1 MPIQT
6 LQYKIRHLKR
16 QEIEQLLQLCK
27 AEGRHMGTVAE
38 IESWM
43 QIDPNGFFVAVNEK
57 DHRIIGSCC
66 GMCLSKTHGYV
77 GMYVVSKE
85 YRGLGIGKQ
94 IWSAAIQH
102 LGTRNQGLSAVSHLF
117 TLYRDKAGFS
127 HVADWTVDLYRLDY
141 MERMILIHCNKHQ
154 QIKRRKYDKRQKAGS
169 NNNNHP
175 MTTTTTTITV
185 HDDND
190 DGVDDDKRRRQHEH
204 IDLIS
209 SLTTKECVFCC
220 LGHQYKSKQRKYL
233 RQKRMLIN
241 MMNNNKSNLEFSD
254 DESYGFSSLF
264 FGADD
269 EIDNA
274 NVGSGNVDNIDQSI
288 KENIIDSSSTTTTVT
303 ATTPAKMKKATNSS
317 FTDSIQLES
326 LEFLFKFRF
335 CKCIRCHGGKMRTII
350 LNGQD
355 DQLIEKVV
363 EYDHRLHQYDR
374 SRIVRLTLIEKNC
387 ISRIAMLGQTVV
399 GYGCV
404 KPSLQ
409 NMWIMCPLYADNEF
423 VARMLMIDLI
433 SDLIL
438 ISQSSINHNTIIPT
452 VVLKTPSNNHN
463 ACRLLKEL
471 GFVKQDY
478 SLKRCYTK
486 QLVQVPT
493 QFIYALH
500 TSVFCT
506 E

>member
-1 MPIQT
+1 MTNSVCAMPIQAI
-6 LQYKIRHLKR
+6 QYKIRHLKR
-16 QEIEQLLQLCK
+16 HEIEQLLQLCK

-38 IESWM
+38 VESWM

-94 IWSAAIQH
+94 VWSAAINH

-127 HVADWTVDLYRLDY
+127 QVADWTVDLYRLDY

-154 QIKRRKYDKRQKAGS
+154 QIKRRKYEKRQKAG
-169 NNNNHP
+169 NNLMTTVTVHDDGNGDGS
-175 MTTTTTTITV
+175 TTTTTTTTTSTTTTTTTKYQF
-185 HDDND
+185 DDE
-190 DGVDDDKRRRQHEH
+190 DKRRRHEYAE
-204 IDLIS
+204 IIS

-220 LGHQYKSKQRKYL
+220 LGHQYKSKERKYL
-233 RQKRMLIN
+233 RQKRM
-241 MMNNNKSNLEFSD
+241 MVSMNSKSNVEFSD

-264 FGADD
+264 FGDG
-269 EIDNA
+269 ETDN
-274 NVGSGNVDNIDQSI
+274 GNDGNGNDSVA
-288 KENIIDSSSTTTTVT
+288 KENVIDPST
-303 ATTPAKMKKATNSS
+303 ATTPAKLKKSNNFGFA
-317 FTDSIQLES
+317 DSIQLES
-326 LEFLFKFRF
+326 LEFLFKIRF
-335 CKCIRCHGGKMRTII
+335 CKCIRCH
-350 LNGQD
+350 
-355 DQLIEKVV
+355 VV
-363 EYDHRLHQYDR
+363 EYDQRLHQYDR
-374 SRIVRLTLIEKNC
+374 SRIVALTLMEKNC
-387 ISRIAMLGQTVV
+387 ISRIAMLGHAVV

-409 NMWIMCPLYADNEF
+409 NMWIMCPLYADNEY

-438 ISQSSINHNTIIPT
+438 ISQSSTNLFSNNTITPS
-452 VVLKTPSNNHN
+452 VVLKAPSNNHH
-463 ACRLLKEL
+463 ACRILKEL

-486 QLVQVPT
+486 QVVQVPT

>member
-1 MPIQT
+1 MPIQAV
-6 LQYKIRHLKR
+6 QYKIRHLKR
-16 QEIEQLLQLCK
+16 HEIEQLLQLCK

-38 IESWM
+38 VETWM
-43 QIDPNGFFVAVNEK
+43 QIDPNAFFVAVNEK

-94 IWSAAIQH
+94 VWSAAINH

-127 HVADWTVDLYRLDY
+127 QVADWTVDLYRLDY

-154 QIKRRKYDKRQKAGS
+154 QIKRRKYEKRK
-169 NNNNHP
+169 NHL
-175 MTTTTTTITV
+175 MTVMIG
-185 HDDND
+185 
-190 DGVDDDKRRRQHEH
+190 DGDGHEDVDDADKRRRHEH
-204 IDLIS
+204 VEIIS

-220 LGHQYKSKQRKYL
+220 LGHQYKSKERKYL
-233 RQKRMLIN
+233 RQKRMMIN
-241 MMNNNKSNLEFSD
+241 MN
-254 DESYGFSSLF
+254 
-264 FGADD
+264 
-269 EIDNA
+269 
-274 NVGSGNVDNIDQSI
+274 
-288 KENIIDSSSTTTTVT
+288 
-303 ATTPAKMKKATNSS
+303 
-317 FTDSIQLES
+317 
-326 LEFLFKFRF
+326 
-335 CKCIRCHGGKMRTII
+335 II

-355 DQLIEKVV
+355 EQLIEKVV
-363 EYDHRLHQYDR
+363 LYDQRLHQYDR
-374 SRIVRLTLIEKNC
+374 SRFVRLTLIEKNC
-387 ISRIAMLGQTVV
+387 ISRIAVLGQTVV
-399 GYGCV
+399 GYGCA

-409 NMWIMCPLYADNEF
+409 NMWIMCPLYADNEY

-438 ISQSSINHNTIIPT
+438 ISQSSTNTIIPS
-452 VVLKTPSNNHN
+452 VVLKTPSNNHQ

-486 QLVQVPT
+486 QVVQVPT

>member
-1 MPIQT
+1 MPIQAI
-6 LQYKIRHLKR
+6 QYKIRHLKR
-16 QEIEQLLQLCK
+16 HEIEQLLQLCK

-38 IESWM
+38 VESWM

-94 IWSAAIQH
+94 VWSAAINH

-127 HVADWTVDLYRLDY
+127 QVADWTVDLYRLDY

-154 QIKRRKYDKRQKAGS
+154 QIKRRKYEKRQKAG
-169 NNNNHP
+169 NNLMTTVTVHDDGNGDGS
-175 MTTTTTTITV
+175 TTTTTTTSTTTTTTTKYQF
-185 HDDND
+185 DDE
-190 DGVDDDKRRRQHEH
+190 DKRRRHEYAE
-204 IDLIS
+204 IIS

-220 LGHQYKSKQRKYL
+220 LGHQYKSKERKYL
-233 RQKRMLIN
+233 RQKRM
-241 MMNNNKSNLEFSD
+241 MVSMN
-254 DESYGFSSLF
+254 
-264 FGADD
+264 
-269 EIDNA
+269 
-274 NVGSGNVDNIDQSI
+274 
-288 KENIIDSSSTTTTVT
+288 
-303 ATTPAKMKKATNSS
+303 
-317 FTDSIQLES
+317 
-326 LEFLFKFRF
+326 
-335 CKCIRCHGGKMRTII
+335 II
-350 LNGQD
+350 LNAQD
-355 DQLIEKVV
+355 EQLIEKVV
-363 EYDHRLHQYDR
+363 EYDQRLHQYDR
-374 SRIVRLTLIEKNC
+374 SRIVALTLMEKNC
-387 ISRIAMLGQTVV
+387 ISRIAMLGHAVV

-409 NMWIMCPLYADNEF
+409 NMWIMCPLYADNEY

-438 ISQSSINHNTIIPT
+438 ISQSSTNLFSNNTITPS
-452 VVLKTPSNNHN
+452 VVLKAPSNNHH
-463 ACRLLKEL
+463 ACRILKEL

-486 QLVQVPT
+486 QVVQVPT